1 MCKVLSGCDRGRRA
15 LVALLEVEA
24 LAGLRMHCCD
34 SYHWP
39 KAPREIYD
47 ETRTHNTKRGGEV
60 IALVQKIKNMNICMG
75 RMVRLQVI
83 TSEKFG
89 PKYATDNK
97 AAVFTSLY
105 KSAGCV

>member
-1 MCKVLSGCDRGRRA
+1 MCNVKNCIVQYARHYTVHSVQCALCNVQCAMCKVLSGCDRGRRA

-47 ETRTHNTKRGGEV
+47 ETRTHNTK
-60 IALVQKIKNMNICMG
+60 G
-75 RMVRLQVI
+75 RRL
-83 TSEKFG
+83 
-89 PKYATDNK
+89 
-97 AAVFTSLY
+97 
-105 KSAGCV
+105 